1 LRVTSDPPITSYE
14 YEELRKSLSD
24 SGALLALPELHG
36 GVSGALCAGGPAAA
50 ARWVDEFFADH
61 EATNLPA
68 VQDAVLDLVRATW
81 QMLAGGELAFE
92 PLLPD
97 EDTPLEEQ
105 VQALAHWCHGFL
117 NGLGASAPDLVL
129 RVPARGGKRFVRPV
143 NAAAGAAEVSAEVTE
158 ILGDFGEISRA
169 GVDEEDAA
177 DRDTADFALAEL
189 KEYARVS
196 TQIVFESLVE
206 RRAAA
211 ARDVH

>member
-1 LRVTSDPPITSYE
+1 VTSDPPITSQD
-14 YEELRKSLSD
+14 YEELRKSLTD

-36 GVSGALCAGGPAAA
+36 GVSGALCAGGPPAA

-61 EATNLPA
+61 EVTHVPA

-97 EDTPLEEQ
+97 DDTPLEEQ
-105 VQALAHWCHGFL
+105 VQALALWCHGFL

-129 RVPARGGKRFVRPV
+129 RIAARGGKRAARAVP
-143 NAAAGAAEVSAEVTE
+143 AAAGAAEVSAEVTE

-206 RRAAA
+206 RRAVA

>member
-1 LRVTSDPPITSYE
+1 MSSDPPITSYE
-14 YEELRKSLSD
+14 YDAVRESLTD
-24 SGALLALPELHG
+24 SGVLLAVPELHG

-50 ARWVDEFFADH
+50 ARWVDEFVADH

-68 VQDAVLDLVRATW
+68 VQETVLEIVRATW
-81 QMLAGGELAFE
+81 HRLADGELAFE

-97 EDTPLEEQ
+97 DDTPLEEQ
-105 VQALAHWCHGFL
+105 VQALALWCHGFL
-117 NGLGASAPDLVL
+117 NGLSASAPDLAP
-129 RVPARGGKRFVRPV
+129 RVPGTRGGKRGAP
-143 NAAAGAAEVSAEVTE
+143 AADVGNVAAEVSAEVSE

-196 TQIVFESLVE
+196 TQIVFESLAQ